1 MWSNNHILI
10 KTKHLIILT
19 TASLLL
25 SCNDSQKENASG
37 TVISIGK
44 ETTELPLPS
53 PPESMSDPAE
63 RAAFIAERFWDSLDF
78 CNDPLAL
85 DTAFMEQNFANF
97 ISILSIPPRE
107 QAAIAVDKLVR
118 TARQSPQSADLLDF
132 ISGKYLDDPNSPMR
146 DEEIY
151 ILFLEAVLK
160 LDSVSTE
167 KEMRARYRLNQALK
181 NRRGTI
187 AADFRFN
194 TADGKE
200 TTLLKSLG
208 DRLTML
214 MFYDPECPQCTEI
227 KDRLKNTD
235 IAPDIKIIA
244 VDIAGDRETWIKNIS
259 TMPDSWE
266 IGFATDNIDDDEIYV
281 IPALPV
287 FYLLDSIGTVILKDP
302 PPEMLIR

>member
-1 MWSNNHILI
+1 MNHLF
-10 KTKHLIILT
+10 KN
-19 TASLLL
+19 LLL
-25 SCNDSQKENASG
+25 LFVFSFMLFCGCSHTNTSTKSDLASIINSKG
-37 TVISIGK
+37 I
-44 ETTELPLPS
+44 TELPLPS

-160 LDSVSTE
+160 LDDISPE

-181 NRRGTI
+181 NRRGTK
-187 AADFRFN
+187 AADFRFI
-194 TADGKE
+194 TSDGKE

-214 MFYDPECPQCTEI
+214 MFYDPDCPQCSEAKETLSTSKLPENI
-227 KDRLKNTD
+227 KV
-235 IAPDIKIIA
+235 IA
-244 VDIAGDRETWIKNIS
+244 VDIAGDRSRWEKTIS
-259 TMPDSWE
+259 TMPSDWE
-266 IGFATDNIDDDEIYV
+266 TGFAIDPVEDEEIYV

-287 FYLLDSIGTVILKDP
+287 VYLLDADGTVLLKDP
-302 PPEMLIR
+302 PLSGL